1 MLQKLLFF
9 IIFICKHTA
18 FNTANKNHYFREAKT
33 MNRLKALATATLL
46 SATAMLLTLMDVAVA
61 YFPTLSLS
69 GSNPQ
74 PQEIAPDFY
83 S

>member
-1 MLQKLLFF
+1 
-9 IIFICKHTA
+9 
-18 FNTANKNHYFREAKT
+18 

-46 SATAMLLTLMDVAVA
+46 SATAMLLTLMDLAVA